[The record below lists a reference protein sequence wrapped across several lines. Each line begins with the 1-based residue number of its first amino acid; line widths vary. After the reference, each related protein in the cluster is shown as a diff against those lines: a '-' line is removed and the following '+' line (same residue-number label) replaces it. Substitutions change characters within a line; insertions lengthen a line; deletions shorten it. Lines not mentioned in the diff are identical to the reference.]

1 MQIISIL
8 LFYTKWY
15 INSYDTSVKF
25 NRFKKKNSI
34 RHRSFYYTFI
44 SVQQPINV
52 RGTWFTFMIMQ
63 YILLDIQEIQENV
76 EYITYK

>member
-1 MQIISIL
+1 MQIISTL
-8 LFYTKWY
+8 LFYTNWY

-52 RGTWFTFMIMQ
+52 RGT
-63 YILLDIQEIQENV
+63 
-76 EYITYK
+76 